1 MPDLVRHFLFLCIL
15 HKPEEQSCDKSGV
28 SLVVMHN
35 HVNDFFIYLENERG
49 LSARTLKAY
58 RRDLA
63 QLLQFL
69 ETEDISRP
77 EQVTQHHI
85 RALIAQKHRK
95 GLGGKSLQ
103 RLLSAIRSLFRWMLR
118 EGIAQQ
124 NPATA
129 VKAPKS
135 SRHLPATLDTDT
147 ISQLLDIPCDT
158 PLAIRD
164 KAIMELFY
172 SSGLRLSELAT
183 LCWDQVDLGSGMVT
197 VTGKGNRSRMVPVG
211 RIAVE
216 ALLEWRKARA
226 SFASFEEPHVFVSQ
240 RGSPIATRTIQA
252 RIRHWAKHQG
262 MPQSIYPHLLRH
274 SFASH
279 MLESS
284 GDLRAVQELLG
295 HADISTT
302 QIYTHL
308 DFQHLAKVYD
318 KAHPRAK
325 KKS

>member
-1 MPDLVRHFLFLCIL
+1 MGSNINAVANWCKLNPMKGHA
-15 HKPEEQSCDKSGV
+15 E
-28 SLVVMHN
+28 N
-35 HVNDFFIYLENERG
+35 FFVYLKNERG
-49 LSARTLKAY
+49 LSARTLQAY
-58 RRDLA
+58 RRDLD
-63 QLLQFL
+63 QLQCFFAK
-69 ETEDISRP
+69 
-77 EQVTQHHI
+77 EQITQPREVTQHHI
-85 RALIAQKHRK
+85 RAFIAQRHRE

-103 RLLSAIRSLFRWMLR
+103 RLLSAIRSFFRWMLR
-118 EGIAQQ
+118 EGLAEH
-124 NPATA
+124 NPAIP

-135 SRHLPATLDTDT
+135 PRHLPATLDADT
-147 ISQLLDIPCDT
+147 IGQLLDIPCDT

-172 SSGLRLSELAT
+172 SSGLRLSELAS
-183 LCWDQVDLGSGMVT
+183 LRWEQVDLGSGMVT

-211 RIAVE
+211 RIATK
-216 ALLEWRKARA
+216 AMLEWRKARGQ
-226 SFASFEEPHVFVSQ
+226 FASFEDPHVFVSQ
-240 RGSPIATRTIQA
+240 RGNPIAVRTIQT
-252 RIRHWAKHQG
+252 RIRYWAKRQG
-262 MPQSIYPHLLRH
+262 MAQNIYPHLLRH

-325 KKS
+325 KK

>member
-1 MPDLVRHFLFLCIL
+1 MKEHA
-15 HKPEEQSCDKSGV
+15 K
-28 SLVVMHN
+28 N
-35 HVNDFFIYLENERG
+35 FFIYLESERG
-49 LSARTLKAY
+49 LSARTLSAY
-58 RRDLA
+58 QRDID

-69 ETEDISRP
+69 AEDEIDNP

-85 RALIAQKHRK
+85 RAFIARRHRQ

-103 RLLSAIRSLFRWMLR
+103 RVLSAIRSFFRWMLR
-118 EGIAQQ
+118 EGFVQH
-124 NPATA
+124 NPATP
-129 VKAPKS
+129 VRAPKS
-135 SRHLPATLDTDT
+135 PRHLPATLDADT
-147 ISQLLDIPCDT
+147 IGQLLDIPCDT

-183 LCWDQVDLGSGMVT
+183 LHWEQIDLASGMVT
-197 VTGKGNRSRMVPVG
+197 VTGKGNRARMVPVG
-211 RIAVE
+211 RIAAK
-216 ALLEWRKARA
+216 ALLEWRKARGQ
-226 SFASFEEPHVFVSQ
+226 FASFEEPHVFVSQ
-240 RGSPIATRTIQA
+240 RGNPIATRTIQA
-252 RIRHWAKHQG
+252 RIRYWAKRQG
-262 MPQSIYPHLLRH
+262 IPQNIYPHLLRH

-284 GDLRAVQELLG
+284 GNLRAVQELLG

-325 KKS
+325 KKN

>member
-1 MPDLVRHFLFLCIL
+1 M
-15 HKPEEQSCDKSGV
+15 KK
-28 SLVVMHN
+28 
-35 HVNDFFIYLENERG
+35 HVENFFVYLKNERG
-49 LSARTLKAY
+49 LSARTLTAY
-58 RRDLA
+58 QRDLD
-63 QLLQFL
+63 LLLGYLKAEEIDQP
-69 ETEDISRP
+69 TE
-77 EQVTQHHI
+77 VTQHHI
-85 RALIAQKHRK
+85 RAFIAQRHRQ

-103 RLLSAIRSLFRWMLR
+103 RLLSAVRSLFRWMLR
-118 EGIAQQ
+118 EGHAEH
-124 NPATA
+124 NPATP

-135 SRHLPATLDTDT
+135 PRHLPATLDADS
-147 ISQLLDIPCDT
+147 IGQLLEIPCDT

-172 SSGLRLSELAT
+172 SSGLRLSELAG
-183 LCWDQVDLGSGMVT
+183 LRWEQLDLASGMVT
-197 VTGKGNRSRMVPVG
+197 VTGKGNRTRMVPVG
-211 RIAVE
+211 RMASE
-216 ALLEWRKARA
+216 ALLEWRKARVN
-226 SFASFEEPHVFVSQ
+226 FASFEEPHVFVSQ
-240 RGSPIATRTIQA
+240 RGNPIAVRTIQT

-262 MPQSIYPHLLRH
+262 IPQNIYPHLLRH

-325 KKS
+325 KK

>member
-1 MPDLVRHFLFLCIL
+1 MKEHARKFIL
-15 HKPEEQSCDKSGV
+15 
-28 SLVVMHN
+28 
-35 HVNDFFIYLENERG
+35 YLENERH
-49 LSARTLKAY
+49 LSARTVKAY
-58 RRDLA
+58 QRDLD

-69 ETEDISRP
+69 ETEETDRP
-77 EQVTQHHI
+77 DRVNQHHI
-85 RALIAQKHRK
+85 RAFIAQRHRQ

-103 RLLSAIRSLFRWMLR
+103 RLLSAIRSFFRWMLR
-118 EGIAQQ
+118 EGLAQQ

-129 VKAPKS
+129 VRAPKS
-135 SRHLPATLDTDT
+135 PRHLPATLDADT
-147 ISQLLDIPCDT
+147 IGQLLDIPCDT

-183 LCWDQVDLGSGMVT
+183 LHWEQLDLGSGMVT

-216 ALLEWRKARA
+216 ALLEWRKARGK
-226 SFASFEEPHVFVSQ
+226 FASFEEPHVFVSQ
-240 RGSPIATRTIQA
+240 RGNPIATRTIQA
-252 RIRHWAKHQG
+252 RIRYWAKRQG
-262 MPQSIYPHLLRH
+262 MPQNIYPHLLRH

-325 KKS
+325 KK

>member
-1 MPDLVRHFLFLCIL
+1 M
-15 HKPEEQSCDKSGV
+15 KT
-28 SLVVMHN
+28 
-35 HVNDFFIYLENERG
+35 HVKNFFVYLKNERG
-49 LSARTLKAY
+49 LSARTLTAY
-58 RRDLA
+58 QRDLE
-63 QLLQFL
+63 LFMQFL
-69 ETEDISRP
+69 EAEEIDRP
-77 EQVTQHHI
+77 EQITQHHI
-85 RALIAQKHRK
+85 RAFIAQRHRQ

-118 EGIAQQ
+118 EGLAEH
-124 NPATA
+124 NPAIS
-129 VKAPKS
+129 VRAPKS
-135 SRHLPATLDTDT
+135 PRHLPATMDADS
-147 ISQLLDIPCDT
+147 IGQLLDISCDT

-183 LCWDQVDLGSGMVT
+183 LRWEQLDLASGMVT
-197 VTGKGNRSRMVPVG
+197 VTGKGNRTRMVPVG
-211 RIAVE
+211 RMASE
-216 ALLEWRKARA
+216 ALLEWRKVRGE
-226 SFASFEEPHVFVSQ
+226 FASFEQPFVFVSQ
-240 RGSPIATRTIQA
+240 RGNPIATRTIQA
-252 RIRHWAKHQG
+252 RIRYWAKRQG
-262 MPQSIYPHLLRH
+262 IPQNIYPHLLRH

-325 KKS
+325 KK

>member
-1 MPDLVRHFLFLCIL
+1 M
-15 HKPEEQSCDKSGV
+15 KK
-28 SLVVMHN
+28 
-35 HVNDFFIYLENERG
+35 HVENFFVYLKNERG
-49 LSARTLKAY
+49 LSARTLTAY
-58 RRDLA
+58 QRDLD
-63 QLLQFL
+63 LLLGYL
-69 ETEDISRP
+69 EAEEIDQPTE
-77 EQVTQHHI
+77 VTQHHI
-85 RALIAQKHRK
+85 RAFIAQRHRQ

-103 RLLSAIRSLFRWMLR
+103 RLLSAVRSLFRWMLR
-118 EGIAQQ
+118 EGLAEH
-124 NPATA
+124 NPATP
-129 VKAPKS
+129 VRAPKS
-135 SRHLPATLDTDT
+135 PRHLPATLDADS
-147 ISQLLDIPCDT
+147 IGQLLEIPCDT

-172 SSGLRLSELAT
+172 SSGLRLSELAG
-183 LCWDQVDLGSGMVT
+183 LRWEQLDLASGMVT
-197 VTGKGNRSRMVPVG
+197 VTGKGNRTRMVPVG
-211 RIAVE
+211 RMASE
-216 ALLEWRKARA
+216 ALLEWSKARLN
-226 SFASFEEPHVFVSQ
+226 FVSFEEPHVFVSQ
-240 RGSPIATRTIQA
+240 RGNPIAVRTIQT

-262 MPQSIYPHLLRH
+262 IPQNIYPHLLRH

-325 KKS
+325 KK

>member
-1 MPDLVRHFLFLCIL
+1 M
-15 HKPEEQSCDKSGV
+15 KT
-28 SLVVMHN
+28 
-35 HVNDFFIYLENERG
+35 HVKNFIAYLENERG
-49 LSARTLKAY
+49 LSARTITAY
-58 RRDLA
+58 RRDLDL
-63 QLLQFL
+63 LLQFL
-69 ETEDISRP
+69 DAEEIEKP
-77 EQVTQHHI
+77 GQITQHHI
-85 RALIAQKHRK
+85 RAFIAQRHRQ

-103 RLLSAIRSLFRWMLR
+103 RLLSAMRSLFRWMLR
-118 EGIAQQ
+118 EGLAEH
-124 NPATA
+124 NPAA
-129 VKAPKS
+129 PVRAPKS
-135 SRHLPATLDTDT
+135 PRHLPATLDADS
-147 ISQLLDIPCDT
+147 IGQLLDIPCDT

-172 SSGLRLSELAT
+172 SSGLRLSELAN
-183 LCWDQVDLGSGMVT
+183 LRWDQLDLVSGMVT
-197 VTGKGNRSRMVPVG
+197 VTGKGNRTRMVPVG
-211 RIAVE
+211 RMASE
-216 ALLEWRKARA
+216 ALLEWRKNRGVYA
-226 SFASFEEPHVFVSQ
+226 SFDQPFVFVSQ
-240 RGSPIATRTIQA
+240 RGTPIAVRTIQA

-262 MPQSIYPHLLRH
+262 IAQNIYPHLLRH

-325 KKS
+325 KK

>member
-1 MPDLVRHFLFLCIL
+1 MR
-15 HKPEEQSCDKSGV
+15 KAAA
-28 SLVVMHN
+28 
-35 HVNDFFIYLENERG
+35 DFFVYLKNERG
-49 LSARTLKAY
+49 LSARTLTAY
-58 RRDLA
+58 QRDIE

-69 ETEDISRP
+69 ESHEIEQPR
-77 EQVTQHHI
+77 QVTQHHI
-85 RALIAQKHRK
+85 RAFIAQQHRQ

-103 RLLSAIRSLFRWMLR
+103 RLLSAIRGLFRWLLR
-118 EGIAQQ
+118 EGLAEH
-124 NPATA
+124 NPATP
-129 VKAPKS
+129 VRAPKS
-135 SRHLPATLDTDT
+135 PRHLPATLDADS
-147 ISQLLDIPCDT
+147 IRQLLEIPCDT

-183 LCWDQVDLGSGMVT
+183 LRWEQLDLVSGMVT
-197 VTGKGNRSRMVPVG
+197 VTGKGNRTRMVPVG
-211 RIAVE
+211 RMATE
-216 ALLEWRKARA
+216 ALLEWRKNRGV
-226 SFASFEEPHVFVSQ
+226 FASFEQPFVFVSQ
-240 RGSPIATRTIQA
+240 RGTPIATRTIQS
-252 RIRHWAKHQG
+252 RIRYWAKRQG
-262 MPQSIYPHLLRH
+262 IPQNIYPHLLRH

-279 MLESS
+279 VLESS

-325 KKS
+325 KK

>member
-1 MPDLVRHFLFLCIL
+1 MKKHVDNFLDYL
-15 HKPEEQSCDKSGV
+15 H
-28 SLVVMHN
+28 
-35 HVNDFFIYLENERG
+35 NERG
-49 LSARTLKAY
+49 LSPRTLQAY
-58 RRDLA
+58 RRDLG
-63 QLLQFL
+63 QLLVYLQS
-69 ETEDISRP
+69 TGIDNP
-77 EQVTQHHI
+77 AQVTQHHI
-85 RALIAQKHRK
+85 RAFIAQRHRQ

-103 RLLSAIRSLFRWMLR
+103 RLLSAIRSMFRWMLR
-118 EGIAQQ
+118 EGLAEH
-124 NPATA
+124 NPATP

-135 SRHLPATLDTDT
+135 PRHLPATLDADT
-147 ISQLLDIPCDT
+147 IGQLLDIPCDT

-183 LCWDQVDLGSGMVT
+183 LRWEQVDLGSGMVT
-197 VTGKGNRSRMVPVG
+197 VTGKGNRDRMVPVG
-211 RIAVE
+211 RIAAE

-226 SFASFEEPHVFVSQ
+226 KYASLEEPHVFVSQ
-240 RGSPIATRTIQA
+240 RGNPIAIRTIQA
-252 RIRHWAKHQG
+252 RIRYWAQRQG

-308 DFQHLAKVYD
+308 DFQHLASVYD

-325 KKS
+325 KK